1 MFTMNTVTLVTAKK
15 RKRQYIRAYARAR
28 EGDYEDFHN
37 FFLFILLCSIET
49 TLRFMKNHT
58 SFDAKPHVV
67 L

>member
-15 RKRQYIRAYARAR
+15 RKPLYIRAYARVR

-37 FFLFILLCSIET
+37 FFLFILLCSIEQ
-49 TLRFMKNHT
+49 
-58 SFDAKPHVV
+58 HVV